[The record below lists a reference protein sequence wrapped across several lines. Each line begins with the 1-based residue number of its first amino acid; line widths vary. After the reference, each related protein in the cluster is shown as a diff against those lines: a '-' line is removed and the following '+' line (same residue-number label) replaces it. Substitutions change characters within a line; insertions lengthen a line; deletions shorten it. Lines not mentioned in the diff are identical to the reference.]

1 MNRQKGV
8 TLIELMIVIA
18 IVAIIGAIAIPAYN
32 GYVQEAKYSTAMHN
46 IESMRVFL
54 EDYNLENGTYI
65 LQDTS
70 TSPATPR
77 PTPTLAQLN
86 SILGWSP
93 DGDRDLYTYS
103 VNLEASSYDLLV
115 TDSSDTSIWV
125 LCNDRFTSCCD
136 SSQFAAGTAP
146 TVGTTAC
153 P

>member
-54 EDYNLENGTYI
+54 EDWNLENGTY
-65 LQDTS
+65 LLTGAADTS
-70 TSPATPR
+70 A
-77 PTPTLAQLN
+77 PTTTELNTL
-86 SILGWSP
+86 LGWSP
-93 DGDRDLYTYS
+93 DGDKGNYNYAVSLAATTYH
-103 VNLEASSYDLLV
+103 LLV
-115 TDSSDTSIWV
+115 TDASDSSIWV
-125 LCNDRFTSCCD
+125 LCKSRFTDCCD
-136 SSQFAAGTAP
+136 SSQFAAGTTPNVA
-146 TVGTTAC
+146 TTTC